1 MTVNA
6 AAFDSCTGHQSY
18 TENNSTRVQRVKPA
32 AGGYTYPP
40 PNLTLYQRV
49 RLPAYRRLSTR
60 VYCVPNPHRMGTQ
73 PTHRRQPT
81 RSQRVH
87 NPHMAY
93 YLRCVGW
100 ELAFCE
106 YKYPLVGCPNQL
118 EGKVPSSGGVQK
130 TPPTRRDSN
139 PISLILQTDA
149 LPTAPQA
156 T

>member
-1 MTVNA
+1 MTSEIP
-6 AAFDSCTGHQSY
+6 FTWSHGC

-118 EGKVPSSGGVQK
+118 EGKVPSSGGVQGGK
-130 TPPTRRDSN
+130 RRQPAGIRTRY
-139 PISLILQTDA
+139 L
-149 LPTAPQA
+149 
-156 T
+156 